1 MACGLPIATSI
12 YNGCHPELVHQENG
26 WTFDPLKKESII
38 NVLNQIINSKN
49 QLKYMGKKSMDIVSK
64 ETAER
69 AADSIIK
76 AIDIAIKR
84 HKK

>member
-1 MACGLPIATSI
+1 
-12 YNGCHPELVHQENG
+12 
-26 WTFDPLKKESII
+26 
-38 NVLNQIINSKN
+38 
-49 QLKYMGKKSMDIVSK
+49 MDIVSK